1 MNKPSDIDWKCVKR
15 DGCYVIVGRL
25 GALEICEMIEA
36 VRWNRAV
43 DRCLIFRR
51 AVGNISRTIQ
61 NVISAGL

>member
-1 MNKPSDIDWKCVKR
+1 MSRAPAINWKCVKR
-15 DGCYVIVGRL
+15 EGCYVIVGRL

-36 VRWNRAV
+36 ARWCRAV

-51 AVGNISRTIQ
+51 AVGNITRTIE

>member
-1 MNKPSDIDWKCVKR
+1 MSRAPAIQWKCTKAG
-15 DGCYVIVGRL
+15 DSYVIVGRL
-25 GALEICEMIEA
+25 GALEICEMIDT

>member
-1 MNKPSDIDWKCVKR
+1 MSTEAIHWKCVKR

-25 GALEICEMIEA
+25 GALEICEIIDS

-51 AVGNISRTIQ
+51 AVGHISRTIQ